1 MNKNIKKI
9 KSEKGSVTLY
19 VLVAILF
26 FLILIIAG
34 YTSST
39 NKKIAVDKEFNQ
51 IKSQYEKEYEIKE
64 SQTFINTSIRDTN
77 PEAAMPANSTIIE
90 RDASNGIVIQ
100 DENKN
105 EWVWVEVPK
114 TTVFTT
120 AQNKTD
126 YTNIEN
132 DLIAYA
138 QVYRTGSSEQSYDW
152 KDEWYAVDGDTVVS
166 ASSTTLSETQKQL
179 SNGCGLTY
187 DEYNTYYHNML
198 SSVYTYGGFWISRYE
213 IGDEVATVTNATRT
227 SSTGTSNTPVS
238 KVNQIPYNFVTCSEA
253 QGLANRLKVGN
264 KTSSL
269 LFGIQWDLT
278 CKFLEEK
285 ASWDTAIATP
295 QYYLKNDSTSWGN
308 YKNQSLTLS
317 RGKYNTNSSLSTSVW
332 TSFNVDT
339 TNHVTSSQTLNNES
353 YYQLLTTGA
362 SEGTNKMNIYDFAGN
377 EWEWTLEHATI
388 NNTQPCALRGSLN
401 SLNGSEYPAA
411 SREKLNSIAAGDV
424 VAFRSTIY

>member
-1 MNKNIKKI
+1 MSKMIKKV
-9 KSEKGSVTLY
+9 KDNKGSVTLY

-26 FLILIIAG
+26 FLILIITG

-39 NKKIAVDKEFNQ
+39 NKKIAADKEFNQ
-51 IKSQYEKEYEIKE
+51 IKSQYEKEYEVKE
-64 SQTFINTSIRDTN
+64 SQTFINTSIKDTN

-90 RDASNGIVIQ
+90 RNANNGIVIQ
-100 DENKN
+100 DENEN

-120 AQNKTD
+120 AQTRTD

-132 DLIAYA
+132 DLITYA
-138 QVYRTGSSEQSYDW
+138 QVYRTGSSTQSYNW
-152 KDEWYAVDGDTVVS
+152 KDEWYAVDGDTLVS
-166 ASSTTLSETQKQL
+166 ASTTTLTNTQKQL
-179 SNGCGLTY
+179 NNGCGLTY

-213 IGDEVATVTNATRT
+213 IGDEVSTTTNITRT
-227 SSTGTSNTPVS
+227 SSTGTSNKPVS
-238 KVNQIPYNFVTCSEA
+238 KANQIPYNYVTCSEA
-253 QGLANRLKVGN
+253 QELANRLKLGN

-285 ASWDTAIATP
+285 ANWDTTNATK

-317 RGKYNTNSSLSTSVW
+317 RGKYNINPSSSSSTW
-332 TSFNVDT
+332 TAYNVDT
-339 TNHVTSSQTLNNES
+339 TNYVTSSQTSNNAS

-362 SEGTNKMNIYDFAGN
+362 SEGTNKINIYDFAGN
-377 EWEWTLEHATI
+377 EWEWILEKTSYSDK
-388 NNTQPCALRGSLN
+388 PCVARGSCCN
-401 SLNGSEYPAA
+401 THGTDNPA
-411 SREKLNSIAAGDV
+411 SKRGYDGIARSHEAIG
-424 VAFRSTIY
+424 FRSSLY